1 MNASMFA
8 YARCP
13 QKPEE
18 GITSPKTGVI
28 EVYVP
33 PCLGLEPNLGLLQ
46 EHPVLLT
53 PVRSLQPPFRSLI
66 FITLTFDIRAS

>member
-18 GITSPKTGVI
+18 GVTSPETGVI
-28 EVYVP
+28 KVYVP
-33 PCLGLEPNLGLLQ
+33 PCLGLEPNLGLPQ

-66 FITLTFDIRAS
+66 FITLMFDIRAS